1 MEVHQML
8 KFFIKSISVIF
19 LLSYVHSAQAGDA
32 AAGKKVFNKCKACHG
47 IDEGGKNKLG
57 PNLWNIVGSPI
68 AAKEGYKYS
77 KGMIA
82 YAGEAGNWNDENLD
96 IWLKKPKDLVRKT
109 KMIFPG
115 LKKEADRQNIIAYLK
130 ANGQ

>member
-1 MEVHQML
+1 ML

-19 LLSYVHSAQAGDA
+19 LLSYVHSAQAGDV

-77 KGMIA
+77 KGMVA

-96 IWLKKPKDLVRKT
+96 QWLKKPKDLVRKT

-115 LKKEADRQNIIAYLK
+115 LKKEADRENIIAYLK

>member
-1 MEVHQML
+1 ML
-8 KFFIKSISVIF
+8 KFFIKSISLIF

-77 KGMIA
+77 KGMVA
-82 YAGEAGNWNDENLD
+82 YAGEASNWNDENLD
-96 IWLKKPKDLVRKT
+96 QWLKKPKDLVRKT

-115 LKKEADRQNIIAYLK
+115 LKKEADRENIIAYLK

>member
-1 MEVHQML
+1 ML

-77 KGMIA
+77 KAMVA

>member
-1 MEVHQML
+1 ML
-8 KFFIKSISVIF
+8 KFFIKSISLIF
-19 LLSYVHSAQAGDA
+19 LLSYIHSAQAGDA

-77 KGMIA
+77 KAMVA

-96 IWLKKPKDLVRKT
+96 QWLKKPKDLVRKT

-115 LKKEADRQNIIAYLK
+115 LKKEADRENIIAYLK